1 MAPVSSIAA
10 VLSDGGAILLPIAA
24 LFVAG
29 AAIAVERALAIS
41 AAGRS
46 EPRGLVQE
54 AVARIER
61 GGASSALDLCRGL
74 SAVVP
79 ATLVRVL
86 GEAASVDGPVRSD
99 RLRERA
105 EETISLR
112 AIHLS
117 RRLDLLST
125 AANVSTLFGLLATV
139 LGLREALGAG
149 AAGGA
154 LAASGAIGAGVS
166 RALVATGCGI
176 AAAIPLLVAQSYL
189 RGRIEALV
197 ADARAASDEVIDAL
211 VKEWRSGEGARRA
224 IAGGRE
230 RRIRGRRPAEERAR
244 SRAEELERERVH
256 ARDRER
262 EHEEIAP

>member
-1 MAPVSSIAA
+1 MAPVSSIIATIF
-10 VLSDGGAILLPIAA
+10 SEGGAILLPIAA

-41 AAGRS
+41 AAGRGA
-46 EPRGLVQE
+46 PRGLVQE

-105 EETISLR
+105 DEAISLR

-125 AANVSTLFGLLATV
+125 TANVATLFGLLATV
-139 LGLREALGAG
+139 LGLRQALAPEV
-149 AAGGA
+149 AGGA
-154 LAASGAIGAGVS
+154 LGASGAIGAGVS
-166 RALVATGCGI
+166 RALVATGFGI
-176 AAAIPLLVAQSYL
+176 AAAIPLLLAQSYL
-189 RGRIEALV
+189 RGRVEALV
-197 ADARAASDEVIDAL
+197 GEARAASDEVIDAL
-211 VKEWRSGEGARRA
+211 VKEWRAGEGARRA

-244 SRAEELERERVH
+244 GRGQELEREREQ
-256 ARDRER
+256 DRER
-262 EHEEIAP
+262 EHQEIAP